1 MLQHPIEPTGE
12 GHKKPDQNELQQPI
26 IIAGLVVIVVVV
38 VVIVVVVVVVFQV
51 IMVVWSGLYIYRIKP
66 METEFT
72 KSFKMVDTR
81 LRQITQRNSDSQI

>member
-38 VVIVVVVVVVFQV
+38 VVIVVVVVVV
-51 IMVVWSGLYIYRIKP
+51 IMVVWSGLYIYRIKL